1 MANHSPR
8 ASGRPTHGFRFVRKC
23 GVVLPLCLS
32 AVLMTACGGGGGGA
46 PAGVAGKPDDEIP
59 TPAPAGNSVAGLLMV
74 DEMSYVDSDTNDS
87 VQVGR
92 ADNGEFSSA
101 QSLETPALVVGSVNE
116 AKTGPI
122 EGANYTKGDLL
133 DVYQVSLK
141 RGQVVELV
149 FAADAASTDLDLYA
163 ANDAPEPAL
172 VGESVDTSQYEC
184 LLAGEDG
191 VYHLGV
197 YAYAGASAYNL
208 RISNPTGGVS
218 CTNVITQS
226 PMAQEGQVVALS
238 KPLKAAESRAQATRL
253 QAAGVSA
260 RTVGAG
266 APALLTLPKRASA
279 QATGVTSG
287 TWRAQEASAG
297 RLSKAMDTFAA
308 SILAKQLRNSGQ
320 YVYAEVN
327 RWMQPLAAVGVGA
340 FPPDDP
346 FYARQQ
352 WHYDQINLPAAMARL
367 NALNTT
373 GLTRPVVA
381 VIDSGVVGDHPD
393 LSPNLIPG
401 YSFISLQ
408 SPGDGNVP
416 GGEDPSR
423 QEDEPVFHGSHV
435 AGTIGAATF
444 NGLGGAGVAPMAQLM
459 PLRVFAP
466 RQRAALYD
474 TVNAMLYA
482 ARLGNSSGT
491 LPQRRADVINMS
503 LGSSMTCPA
512 AYQETVRQVRA
523 QGVIVVA
530 AAGNDARNHVGQAVP
545 VGSPANCD
553 GVISVGALG
562 MERTLASFSQ
572 SGAKLKVTA
581 PGGDLIFDHMERL
594 VRMDQVLST
603 VAAFDASVRV
613 PAMGDMPGTSMAS
626 PHVAGVVALMKFVY
640 PEMTPAQFDAWLTQ
654 GKLTDDLGSP
664 GWDSQFGYG
673 LINARKAVDV
683 ASEAAGK
690 PGTPPVGIVV
700 ANPASLELGATR
712 GGMDFQ
718 LITTASTDEV
728 VKSVVSSHP
737 DVRVQR
743 KSVDAAT
750 GLGTYSVTVDRSAW
764 MPGTQVVMVTVTTSQ
779 RQFNVI
785 VSASKAAVAGGF
797 REGNLGPLYVL
808 LLDTVEKSVVASKT
822 VQPVNGRYTWS
833 FSGLKSAR
841 VWVVAGGDL
850 DNDGYICG
858 NAEPCG
864 GYPLLGAQMTEV
876 DLSANHSNIHFVVAP
891 LGGGDVST
899 AFTRD
904 GKGLVTPIRVR

>member
-1 MANHSPR
+1 
-8 ASGRPTHGFRFVRKC
+8 
-23 GVVLPLCLS
+23 
-32 AVLMTACGGGGGGA
+32 MTACGGGGGA
-46 PAGVAGKPDDEIP
+46 PAGVAGKPDDQMP
-59 TPAPAGNSVAGLLMV
+59 QPVPAENSVAGLLMV

-87 VQVGR
+87 GQVGR

-149 FAADAASTDLDLYA
+149 FAADAATTDLDLYA
-163 ANDAPEPAL
+163 ANNASEPVL

-184 LLAGEDG
+184 LLVGEDG

-197 YAYAGASAYNL
+197 FAYAGASAYNL

-218 CTNVITQS
+218 CSNVITQS

-238 KPLKAAESRAQATRL
+238 KTMKVAESRAQTARL
-253 QAAGVSA
+253 QAAGILT

-266 APALLTLPKRASA
+266 VPALLTLPKRGSA
-279 QATGVTSG
+279 QASGVASGRWLAQQASTGQLPKT
-287 TWRAQEASAG
+287 
-297 RLSKAMDTFAA
+297 MDTFAA
-308 SILAKQLRNSGQ
+308 SMFAKQLRQSGQ

-327 RWMQPLAAVGVGA
+327 RWMQPLTVGVGA
-340 FPPDDP
+340 FPPNDP

-373 GLTRPVVA
+373 GLVRPVVA

-393 LSPNLIPG
+393 LAPNLIPG

-408 SPGDGNVP
+408 SPADGNTP

-503 LGSSMTCPA
+503 LGSSTTCPA

-530 AAGNDARNHVGQAVP
+530 AAGNDARNHLGQAVP

-581 PGGDLIFDHMERL
+581 PGGDLIFDDMERL
-594 VRMDQVLST
+594 IRMDQVLST
-603 VAAFDASVRV
+603 VAAFEASVRV
-613 PAMGDMPGTSMAS
+613 PTMGDMPGTSMAS

-640 PEMTPAQFDAWLTQ
+640 PEMTPGQFDDWLAQ

-664 GWDSQFGYG
+664 GWDKRFGHG

-683 ASEAAGK
+683 AIEAAGK
-690 PGTPPVGIVV
+690 PGTPPVGMVI
-700 ANPASLELGATR
+700 ASPASLELGATR
-712 GGMDFQ
+712 VSMDFQ

-728 VKSVVSSHP
+728 VKTVVSAHP
-737 DVRVQR
+737 DVVVQR
-743 KSVDAAT
+743 KAVDTQT
-750 GLGTYSVTVDRSAW
+750 GLGTYTVTVDRSTWA
-764 MPGTQVVMVTVTTSQ
+764 PGTQVVMVTVTTNQ

-785 VSASKAAVAGGF
+785 VSASKVAVAGGV
-797 REGNLGPLYVL
+797 RVGNLGPLYVL
-808 LLDTVEKSVVASKT
+808 LLDTADKSVVASKMI
-822 VQPVNGRYTWS
+822 QPVNGRYSWA

-864 GYPLLGAQMTEV
+864 GYPLLGAQMTDV
-876 DLSANHSNIHFVVAP
+876 DLSANLNNINFVVAP
-891 LGGGDVST
+891 LGGGDVSA
-899 AFTRD
+899 AFTRAA
-904 GKGLVTPIRVR
+904 KGPVRPIRVR